1 MLFARLLSKIFD
13 KKNGIILIDSQGQK
27 YICGKP
33 NLNNPLTLKLLKK
46 DLNWKLVLN
55 PDLNFPE
62 AYMRGEIEIENGS
75 LLDFLNMTFEN
86 IGRQGK
92 INTLGYIVRRIFHA
106 WRFITNYNL
115 PGRAKV
121 NAQFHYDIGEEK
133 GESLYD
139 LFLDK
144 KHRQYS
150 CAYFLKDDESLENAQ
165 QNKINHIIKKLNLKA
180 EQRILDIGCGWGGLA
195 FEIARQ
201 SQCEVT
207 GISLSKNQIEYCKRK
222 AKELKLDN
230 QVSFELCDYRQVK
243 DQFDRV
249 VTVGFME
256 HLGRKFHKTFFKT
269 LNKLMTDNGIA
280 LCHTIGSIN
289 PPGPVQPFI
298 QKHIFKG
305 GVVPSLSE
313 LIKPIESNGLI
324 LGDIEFIIKHYD
336 KTLKIW
342 LERFLK
348 NKEKVKF
355 LYNKEFVRM
364 WEFYLA
370 SCSAAFKFRE
380 LVVFQL
386 QIIKNFSALPSNR
399 RDYIYSNN

>member
-1 MLFARLLSKIFD
+1 M
-13 KKNGIILIDSQGQK
+13 
-27 YICGKP
+27 
-33 NLNNPLTLKLLKK
+33 
-46 DLNWKLVLN
+46 
-55 PDLNFPE
+55 
-62 AYMRGEIEIENGS
+62 
-75 LLDFLNMTFEN
+75 
-86 IGRQGK
+86 
-92 INTLGYIVRRIFHA
+92 
-106 WRFITNYNL
+106 
-115 PGRAKV
+115 
-121 NAQFHYDIGEEK
+121 
-133 GESLYD
+133 
-139 LFLDK
+139 
-144 KHRQYS
+144 
-150 CAYFLKDDESLENAQ
+150 
-165 QNKINHIIKKLNLKA
+165 
-180 EQRILDIGCGWGGLA
+180 
-195 FEIARQ
+195 
-201 SQCEVT
+201 
-207 GISLSKNQIEYCKRK
+207 
-222 AKELKLDN
+222 
-230 QVSFELCDYRQVK
+230 K

-256 HLGRKFHKTFFKT
+256 HLGRKFYKTFFKT

-305 GVVPSLSE
+305 GIVPCLSE

-336 KTLKIW
+336 QTLKIW

-370 SCSAAFKFRE
+370 SCSASFKFRD

-386 QIIKNFSALPSNR
+386 QIIKNFGALPSNR